1 MENFQ
6 QELLWFLIRGIRL
19 MIYLAKSLIIMFQTY
34 PPTPAPESPFNV
46 EDGRST
52 LVMRA
57 ISGPS

>member
-1 MENFQ
+1 MS
-6 QELLWFLIRGIRL
+6 
-19 MIYLAKSLIIMFQTY
+19 YLAKSLIIMFQTY
-34 PPTPAPESPFNV
+34 PPQPPAPESPFDV